1 MERTL
6 IRTSITGKLNK
17 QGFTLVE
24 LLVVIGLIGVILA
37 LAVPTTRDILT
48 VNNLK
53 KVSRRIIGLERQLRV
68 EAVRDQKDYVLMLD
82 IRGASYYVITS
93 DMTPEK
99 KDELKKKAT
108 KFPAG
113 VAVLDVINQKDEKI
127 SEGVVKITFGRNNI
141 CSPLIIHLAENEE
154 RMTLVVNPFLGVA
167 AVYDQY
173 VEISPDDGFGRD
185 TAKKGESSAL

>member
-1 MERTL
+1 
-6 IRTSITGKLNK
+6 LNK
-17 QGFTLVE
+17 RGFTLVE

-37 LAVPTTRDILT
+37 LAVPTTRDMLT

-53 KVSRRIIGLERQLRV
+53 KVSRQMIGLER
-68 EAVRDQKDYVLMLD
+68 LMLD
-82 IRGASYYVITS
+82 IPRASYYVITS

-127 SEGVVKITFGRNNI
+127 SEGVVQIKFGRNNV

-173 VEISPDDGFGRD
+173 VEISPDDGFGKD
-185 TAKKGESSAL
+185 TTKRGEGSAL

>member
-1 MERTL
+1 M
-6 IRTSITGKLNK
+6 NK
-17 QGFTLVE
+17 RGFTLVE

-37 LAVPTTRDILT
+37 LAVPTTRDMLT

-53 KVSRRIIGLERQLRV
+53 KVSRQIIGLERRLRV
-68 EAVRDQKDYVLMLD
+68 EAVRDQLDYVLMLD
-82 IRGASYYVITS
+82 IPKASYYVITS

-127 SEGVVKITFGRNNI
+127 SEGVVKIKFGRNNI
-141 CSPLIIHLAENEE
+141 CSPLIIHLGENED

-167 AVYDQY
+167 AVYDHY
-173 VEISPDDGFGRD
+173 VEISPDDGFGKD
-185 TAKKGESSAL
+185 TAKKGEGSAL

>member
-1 MERTL
+1 M

-17 QGFTLVE
+17 RGFTLIE
-24 LLVVIGLIGVILA
+24 LIVVVGLIGVILA

-53 KVSRRIIGLERQLRV
+53 KVSRQIIGLERQLRV
-68 EAVRDQKDYVLMLD
+68 EAVRDQMDYLLVLD
-82 IRGASYYVITS
+82 IPGAGYYVITS

-99 KDELKKKAT
+99 KDEMKKNAK

-113 VAVLDVINQKDEKI
+113 VAVLDIINQKGEKI
-127 SEGVVKITFGRNNI
+127 SEGTVKIKFGRNNI
-141 CSPLIIHLAENEE
+141 CSPRIIHLGENEE
-154 RMTLVVNPFLGVA
+154 RMTLVLNPFLGVA

-173 VEISPDDGFGRD
+173 VEISPDDGFGQD
-185 TAKKGESSAL
+185 IAIEGDGSAL

>member
-1 MERTL
+1 
-6 IRTSITGKLNK
+6 LNK

-53 KVSRRIIGLERQLRV
+53 KVSRRIIGLERQLRA
-68 EAVRDQKDYVLMLD
+68 EAVRDQMDYVLMLD

-99 KDELKKKAT
+99 KDEIKKKAI

-127 SEGVVKITFGRNNI
+127 SEGVVKITFGRNNV
-141 CSPLIIHLAENEE
+141 CSPVIIHLGENED
-154 RMTLVVNPFLGVA
+154 RMTLVVNPFLGVV

-185 TAKKGESSAL
+185 TAKRGESSAL

>member
-1 MERTL
+1 MYVPEATGTLILPVTVLTGNRVERTL

-17 QGFTLVE
+17 QGFTLIE

-37 LAVPTTRDILT
+37 LAVPTTRDMLT

-53 KVSRRIIGLERQLRV
+53 KVSRQIIGLERRLRV
-68 EAVRDQKDYVLMLD
+68 EAVRDQLDYVLMLD
-82 IRGASYYVITS
+82 IPKASYYVITS

-127 SEGVVKITFGRNNI
+127 SE
-141 CSPLIIHLAENEE
+141 
-154 RMTLVVNPFLGVA
+154 
-167 AVYDQY
+167 YDHY
-173 VEISPDDGFGRD
+173 VEISPDDGFGKD
-185 TAKKGESSAL
+185 TAKKGEGSAL

>member
-1 MERTL
+1 L

-53 KVSRRIIGLERQLRV
+53 KVSRRIIGLERQLRA
-68 EAVRDQKDYVLMLD
+68 EAVRDQMDYVLMLD

-99 KDELKKKAT
+99 KDEIKKKAI

-127 SEGVVKITFGRNNI
+127 SEGVVKITFGRNNV
-141 CSPLIIHLAENEE
+141 CSPVIIHLGENED

-185 TAKKGESSAL
+185 TAKRGESSAL